1 MTVTPKVVI
10 GVPLYNRAD
19 YLSQALESLLAQ
31 TYRDFVLI
39 LMDDGSSDGTPEIA
53 RQYAATDRRIIY
65 RKNGARLGLVR
76 NWSAVF
82 KLARALYPGA
92 EYFAWASDHDLW
104 HPRWL
109 STLVSEF
116 ERCPGVVFVYPR
128 NLRISETGETLRNPW
143 SFDTFGIVNRWER
156 FRTAT
161 LGPKAGDRTYGL
173 YRAKALART
182 GLLRPVL
189 LPDNLMQSELALYGQ
204 SKQVPE
210 VLWYRRFEGTF
221 SRARQRRSFF
231 PDGPPVHSYL
241 PWTLT
246 HTGALLYDL
255 GVRGRGRPTIGRVA
269 GVVYA
274 LGYLPLGAKIEAR
287 SVLMKGVVR
296 PARAALRA
304 SRRRL
309 RTAAKT
315 AGLARRTRA
324 RVSGRARRWF
334 RGALRRPTGTL
345 RRLTRAGRGPK
356 RLRRLGKRL
365 RA

>member
-1 MTVTPKVVI
+1 MVI
-10 GVPLYNRAD
+10 GAPLYNRAD
-19 YLSQALESLLAQ
+19 YLPKALDSLLAQ
-31 TYRDFVLI
+31 TYSDFALI
-39 LMDDGSSDGTPEIA
+39 LVDDASSDETSEIA
-53 RQYAATDRRIIY
+53 RRYAAADGRLIY
-65 RKNGARLGLVR
+65 RRNTTRLGLVR
-76 NWSAVF
+76 NWSNLF
-82 KLARALYPGA
+82 GLARELYPGA

-109 STLVSEF
+109 SALVSQL
-116 ERCPGVVFVYPR
+116 ERYPEVVFVYPQ
-128 NLRISETGETLRNPW
+128 NLRISETDEPLRDPW

-173 YRAKALART
+173 YRVETLART
-182 GLLRPVL
+182 GLLRPIL

-231 PDGPPVHSYL
+231 PDGPPLHSYL

-246 HTGALLYDL
+246 HTGALLYDF
-255 GVRGRGRPTIGRVA
+255 GVRGLGRPTIGRLS
-269 GVVYA
+269 GVGYA
-274 LGYLPLGAKIEAR
+274 LGYLPLGARIEAR
-287 SVLMKGVVR
+287 SVLMKEVVR

-309 RTAAKT
+309 RRRMKT
-315 AGLARRTRA
+315 SGPVRKKLADFPGGAWGWFGRTL
-324 RVSGRARRWF
+324 RW
-334 RGALRRPTGTL
+334 PTGTR
-345 RRLTRAGRGPK
+345 RRLATVGPPRK
-356 RLRRLGKRL
+356 RLKRLGKL
-365 RA
+365 LSA